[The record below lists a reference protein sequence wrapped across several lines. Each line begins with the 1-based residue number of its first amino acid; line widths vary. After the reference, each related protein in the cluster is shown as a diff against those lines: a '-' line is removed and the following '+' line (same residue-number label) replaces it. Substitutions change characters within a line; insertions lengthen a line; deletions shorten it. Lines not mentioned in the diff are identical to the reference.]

1 MKDVGLDDFYEVRVM
16 GLVSDVDRLSL
27 VDLYEPLI
35 GARALAVYL
44 TLLEDPTRL
53 DGGLTLTHDKLFV
66 KLLLSPGEFFKAME
80 ALEATGLAK
89 TFYKEGNG
97 LHYFIYCLY
106 SPKDP
111 HEFFDDVLFVGTL
124 KKYLGVEAVDALAKK
139 YQTSRPV
146 EGFEDVSKS
155 FVDFYAPDFDDPIFQ
170 SKNLTYSA
178 SGHHVSRVK
187 TDFNYNEFIRALGQ
201 ALIEEKDLSKA
212 EIVHS
217 EKLAA
222 LYNLDAAS
230 VGSIVSAHFS
240 RSNGLGRRCDFHAI
254 EAECRASLNFPYL
267 HRAPTAAKSA
277 VTSDTNLAK
286 KIRLMDE
293 MPPASWLAVL
303 QNGHKPAD
311 SDLKIL
317 ESLSLNLGL
326 PNPVINAL
334 VDFVLQKND
343 NILSKAY
350 IEKIGAALARE
361 GVKTSL
367 DAMDYLKRIN
377 SKLSSKKYGGDT
389 PKETSDAAETP
400 TPETPASE
408 TAVSDE
414 EVDKALASFYNKKK

>member
-146 EGFEDVSKS
+146 EGF
-155 FVDFYAPDFDDPIFQ
+155 
-170 SKNLTYSA
+170 
-178 SGHHVSRVK
+178 
-187 TDFNYNEFIRALGQ
+187 
-201 ALIEEKDLSKA
+201 
-212 EIVHS
+212 
-217 EKLAA
+217 
-222 LYNLDAAS
+222 
-230 VGSIVSAHFS
+230 
-240 RSNGLGRRCDFHAI
+240 RR
-254 EAECRASLNFPYL
+254 R
-267 HRAPTAAKSA
+267 
-277 VTSDTNLAK
+277 
-286 KIRLMDE
+286 
-293 MPPASWLAVL
+293 
-303 QNGHKPAD
+303 QQ
-311 SDLKIL
+311 IL
-317 ESLSLNLGL
+317 RGFLR
-326 PNPVINAL
+326 PR
-334 VDFVLQKND
+334 F
-343 NILSKAY
+343 
-350 IEKIGAALARE
+350 R
-361 GVKTSL
+361 
-367 DAMDYLKRIN
+367 
-377 SKLSSKKYGGDT
+377 
-389 PKETSDAAETP
+389 
-400 TPETPASE
+400 
-408 TAVSDE
+408 
-414 EVDKALASFYNKKK
+414 